1 MAAAEEGIFSLQ
13 EPADRVTAN
22 ASMAR
27 GFIKDMSDLIVTSQG
42 RPTDNTLI
50 SAVRKPSAAG

>member
-42 RPTDNTLI
+42 RLTDNTLI
-50 SAVRKPSAAG
+50 SAVR